1 MDKKNIIQLLE
12 NKFVEY
18 VAKMDASS
26 EQQKR
31 VLFATMACEV
41 AEVLAKINGCGIDE
55 QHNNLYNKYNLWKF
69 EN

>member
-1 MDKKNIIQLLE
+1 MDKKQIIQLLE
-12 NKFVEY
+12 NRFVEY
-18 VAKMDASS
+18 IAKMDAVSDITK
-26 EQQKR
+26 QQ
-31 VLFATMACEV
+31 LFATMACEV